1 MKLLASDLDFTI
13 LMHGDPDLTKKNVA
27 AIKKF
32 IAAGNKFAIITG
44 RQYRTFKDFLEEYDL
59 HCDYIAGEDG
69 KIIFDKDLNEV
80 FRKNIA
86 PATLDIIYDLALK
99 YNFEVNFDDGYHY
112 HHEKIYNAIK
122 VFFSKKEV
130 EGNKEFLDKMY
141 TIDNLNIYFSVMSFN
156 IVEGNL
162 KYEALDFIKERENL
176 SFRDI
181 YAVGDGVADIEMIKR
196 YNGEMLGKRYKY
208 LYQYIEKL
216 MKD

>member
-13 LMHGDPDLTKKNVA
+13 LMHGDDELTKKNVD

-44 RQYRTFKDFLEEYDL
+44 RQYRTFKDFLKEYDL
-59 HCDYIAGEDG
+59 HCDFIAGEDG
-69 KIIFDKDLNEV
+69 KIIFDKDMNEV

-86 PATLDIIYDLALK
+86 PSTLDTIYLLARK
-99 YNFEVNFDDGYHY
+99 YNYEVNFDDGYRY
-112 HHEKIYNAIK
+112 HHDKIDNAIK

-130 EGNKEFLDKMY
+130 EDNKEFLDKMKN
-141 TIDNLNIYFSVMSFN
+141 IDNLNIYFSVMSYN

-162 KYEALDFIKERENL
+162 KYEALDFIKEKCGFL
-176 SFRDI
+176 DKDV
-181 YAVGDGVADIEMIKR
+181 YAVGDGIADVEMIKR
-196 YNGEMLGKRYKY
+196 YNGEMLGEKYKY
-208 LYQYIEKL
+208 LYEYIEEL